1 MKQARAHLR
10 ILLWIFILCDKTRG
24 RQENQRPQTVVIAP
38 LLVHCENIAHAHV
51 SVAPPGSIFVSKTT
65 PAWEKM
71 ELWVTEYSF
80 LYPA

>member
-38 LLVHCENIAHAHV
+38 LLVHCENTAHARV
-51 SVAPPGSIFVSKTT
+51 SVAPPGSFHPLFVCKTVLHT
-65 PAWEKM
+65 YE
-71 ELWVTEYSF
+71 V
-80 LYPA
+80 